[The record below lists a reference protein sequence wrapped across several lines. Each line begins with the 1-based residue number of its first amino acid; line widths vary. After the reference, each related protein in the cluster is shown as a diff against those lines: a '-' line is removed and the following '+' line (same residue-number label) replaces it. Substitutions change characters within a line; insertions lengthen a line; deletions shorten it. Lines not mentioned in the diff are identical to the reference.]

1 MENEVV
7 NNKKNY
13 TGIIVAVVVVLVI
26 VAVVVFFLLS
36 GKGGDETLI
45 TGNDNKLDDQTLNL
59 SLSYLGIGADG
70 KPNGFNDAV
79 VARGIS
85 GDNYDVEEFVIQY
98 ATLNNL
104 I

>member
-70 KPNGFNDAV
+70 
-79 VARGIS
+79 
-85 GDNYDVEEFVIQY
+85 
-98 ATLNNL
+98 NL
-104 I
+104 MDLMMLL